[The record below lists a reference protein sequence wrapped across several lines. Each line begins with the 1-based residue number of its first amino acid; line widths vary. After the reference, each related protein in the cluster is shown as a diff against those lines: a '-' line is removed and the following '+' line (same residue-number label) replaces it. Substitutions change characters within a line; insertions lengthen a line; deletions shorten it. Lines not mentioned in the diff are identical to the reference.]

1 MDFNI
6 GKISVSD
13 NSGLDGDNYHERQYN
28 FQNQFDPQMNAQV
41 DQGRMINTGV
51 SEQQINGQRDNEIQ
65 NEYMIGQNQN
75 RANVEL
81 PNTSSHI

>member
-1 MDFNI
+1 MDFIFNKN
-6 GKISVSD
+6 KISVSD

-51 SEQQINGQRDNEIQ
+51 SEQ
-65 NEYMIGQNQN
+65 
-75 RANVEL
+75 
-81 PNTSSHI
+81 